1 MVSTR
6 MVVVPP
12 EYDPGGNEEP
22 EGTEPLGR
30 GEPIEIPSTEPD
42 ALELIGVS

>member
-1 MVSTR
+1 MVSPR
-6 MVVVPP
+6 MGVVLP

-30 GEPIEIPSTEPD
+30 VEPIEIPSTEPD
-42 ALELIGVS
+42 TLELIGVS